1 MTTKYS
7 EDHEWITVE
16 GNTGTVGITDF
27 AQQQLGDVV
36 FVELPEVGAQLSQ
49 GDNSGVVESVKA
61 ASEIY
66 SPVSGEIVEAN
77 SLLEDAPDTVNS
89 DPTGDGWFFKIKL
102 SDASELDGLMDETAV
117 RSVRLTKTRRPC
129 WKPSASL
136 PWTS

>member
-36 FVELPEVGAQLSQ
+36 FVELPEVGAQFRQ
-49 GDNSGVVESVKA
+49 GDISGVVESVKA

-102 SDASELDGLMDETAV
+102 SDASELDGLMDETAY
-117 RSVRLTKTRRPC
+117 KAFAD
-129 WKPSASL
+129 KQG
-136 PWTS
+136 

>member
-36 FVELPEVGAQLSQ
+36 FVELPEVGTQLRQ

-102 SDASELDGLMDETAV
+102 SDALELDGLMDETAY
-117 RSVRLTKTRRPC
+117 KAFAD
-129 WKPSASL
+129 KQG
-136 PWTS
+136 

>member
-36 FVELPEVGAQLSQ
+36 FVELPEVGVQLRQ

-102 SDASELDGLMDETAV
+102 SDASELDRLMDEATYKAFAG
-117 RSVRLTKTRRPC
+117 KQG
-129 WKPSASL
+129 
-136 PWTS
+136 